1 MDCRHLAVTFSVT
14 DRPVCALVFLKA
26 LQVQA
31 QNIVSSV
38 PWLFVEGALLWKW
51 LEGEKGGVNPCRQ
64 TTEEVGVCGM
74 EALCIQQ
81 LYECSPDEGNLHFTN
96 CVCPCVRWGSS
107 RFSIQ
112 CFCTEILAAVM
123 QMSSCQC
130 CKDWLKTPHVFK
142 FEVFMKFSF
151 CSA

>member
-1 MDCRHLAVTFSVT
+1 MDCRHLVLSHRSARLCTRVS
-14 DRPVCALVFLKA
+14 K
-26 LQVQA
+26 
-31 QNIVSSV
+31 SSV
-38 PWLFVEGALLWKW
+38 SAGPEYCELGFVEGASLMNW
-51 LEGEKGGVNPCRQ
+51 LGGEKEGANPCRH
-64 TTEEVGVCGM
+64 TTKEVGVRGM

-96 CVCPCVRWGSS
+96 CVCPCVRCGSG

-112 CFCTEILAAVM
+112 CFCTEISAAVM

-130 CKDWLKTPHVFK
+130 CKDRLKKPHVFK
-142 FEVFMKFSF
+142 FKVFMKFSF